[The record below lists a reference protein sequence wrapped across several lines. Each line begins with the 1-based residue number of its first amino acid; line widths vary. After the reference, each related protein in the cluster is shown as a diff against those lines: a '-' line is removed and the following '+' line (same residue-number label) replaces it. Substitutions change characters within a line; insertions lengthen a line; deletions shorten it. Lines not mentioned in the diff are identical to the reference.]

1 LIYRCLIYQKKYIK
15 EVQMHLP
22 GNWPSKENAIQLSFP
37 SIEIPPLDP
46 MKVTQRPNMRRLN
59 LIQINELDFAPGKS
73 TILGQG
79 AFGIVYAVSL
89 GWGRFK

>member
-1 LIYRCLIYQKKYIK
+1 
-15 EVQMHLP
+15 MHLP
-22 GNWPSKENAIQLSFP
+22 GRPKEKWHSTFP
-37 SIEIPPLDP
+37 FNSIEIPPLDP

-89 GWGRFK
+89 WPFTIIHQRLDQF